1 MSLPKK
7 DGQRKQLE
15 SLQRSLSS
23 TEIET
28 LARKAFEEVQSKAVD
43 AGVTLPQEYILR
55 LIGDLS
61 GMGPLLELIAR
72 SDIEDIA
79 INLGHIYV
87 YTTTTGWENVGPA
100 PDGIG
105 DALRVMIDRAGQR
118 APTPDYP
125 IADAML
131 QVMVPLVDGTV
142 RRKGVRINYIM
153 PPASPYG
160 DTITLR
166 ISNYR
171 TAADLSHGSLALL
184 CQKSLATRSSPSL

>member
-1 MSLPKK
+1 MFDIAGKTMKPVSEVRSSDEMERWWNVLAEEGRAKK
-7 DGQRKQLE
+7 AIE
-15 SLQRSLSS
+15 SLQKSLTS
-23 TEIET
+23 TEIEA
-28 LARKAFEEVQSKAVD
+28 LARQVFEEVSLRAVD
-43 AGVTLPQEYILR
+43 AGVSLPKEYILR
-55 LIGDLS
+55 LIGELS

-87 YTTTTGWENVGPA
+87 YTTSNGWEHAGAA

-131 QVMVPLVDGTV
+131 PVMVPLEDGTV
-142 RRKGVRINYIM
+142 RRKGVRIN
-153 PPASPYG
+153 
-160 DTITLR
+160 
-166 ISNYR
+166 
-171 TAADLSHGSLALL
+171 
-184 CQKSLATRSSPSL
+184 

>member
-1 MSLPKK
+1 MFDITGKTLKPTTDARSSDELAHWWNMLAEE
-7 DGQRKQLE
+7 GRARKATE

-23 TEIET
+23 MEIEL
-28 LARKAFEEVQSKAVD
+28 LARSVFEEVCVRAVD

-72 SDIEDIA
+72 PDIEDIA

-87 YTTTTGWENVGPA
+87 YTTTNGWEHVGPA
-100 PDGIG
+100 LDGIG

-125 IADAML
+125 VADAML
-131 QVMVPLVDGTV
+131 QVMVPLLDGTV
-142 RRKGVRINYIM
+142 RRKGVR
-153 PPASPYG
+153 
-160 DTITLR
+160 
-166 ISNYR
+166 
-171 TAADLSHGSLALL
+171 
-184 CQKSLATRSSPSL
+184 